1 MAEVV
6 TLTKCEYLVGELEE
20 DLQPLVDMV
29 MRNYEQGRNMAQDP
43 EDIRAEDIRIDFT
56 PQVQRIVKTL
66 CDAWKTAFDQEIE
79 SCWQEKPAQDP
90 NQAFWA
96 VVHDRN
102 ESTNLHSH
110 ESAHDYEHGAHVSAA
125 FWIQVPQDSGDFV
138 FQYHKNPYLLEQ
150 RTIKAQAGKFLMFD
164 STLPH
169 HVTKNRSNGL
179 RIVISMNFKFKEEEE
194 NGIN

>member
-43 EDIRAEDIRIDFT
+43 EDIREEDIRIDFT

-96 VVHDRN
+96 VVHERN
-102 ESTNLHSH
+102 ESTNLHTH
-110 ESAHDYEHGAHVSAA
+110 ESSDDYIGGAHVSAA
-125 FWIQVPQDSGDFV
+125 FWIQVPKDSGDFV

-150 RTIKAQAGKFLMFD
+150 QTIKAQAGKFLMFD

-169 HVTKNRSNGL
+169 HVTKNRSNGQ
-179 RIVISMNFKFKEEEE
+179 RIVISMNFKLKEEEE
-194 NGIN
+194 NGN

>member
-6 TLTKCEYLVGELEE
+6 TLTKCEYLVGELNE

-29 MRNYEQGRNMAQDP
+29 MRNYTEGRNMAQDP
-43 EDIRAEDIRIDFT
+43 EDIRAEDIRIEFT

-66 CDAWKTAFDQEIE
+66 CNEWKTAFGQEIE

-96 VVHDRN
+96 VVHERN
-102 ESTNLHSH
+102 ESTNLHTH
-110 ESAHDYEHGAHVSAA
+110 ESSDDYLNGAHVSAA
-125 FWIQVPQDSGDFV
+125 FWIQVPPNSGDFV
-138 FQYHKNPYLLEQ
+138 FQYHKNPYLLMQ
-150 RTIKAQAGKFLMFD
+150 RTITAQAGKFLMFD

-169 HVTKNRSNGL
+169 HVTKNRSNEL
-179 RIVISMNFKFKEEEE
+179 RIVISMNFKFKEEVQ
-194 NGIN
+194 

>member
-1 MAEVV
+1 MTEVV
-6 TLTKCEYLVGELEE
+6 TLTKCEYLVGELNE

-29 MRNYEQGRNMAQDP
+29 MRNYTDGRNMSQAA

-66 CDAWKTAFDQEIE
+66 CDEWQTAFGQEIE
-79 SCWQEKPAQDP
+79 SCWQNKLGQDP

-96 VVHDRN
+96 VVHDYN

-138 FQYHKNPYLLEQ
+138 FQYQKNPYLREQ
-150 RTIKAQAGKFLMFD
+150 KIIKAHAGKFLMFD

-169 HVTKNRSNGL
+169 HVTKNRSNDL
-179 RIVISMNFKFKEEEE
+179 RIVISMNFRFKEE
-194 NGIN
+194 

>member
-6 TLTKCEYLVGELEE
+6 TLTKSEYLVGELNE

-29 MRNYEQGRNMAQDP
+29 MRNYAEGRNMARDAD
-43 EDIRAEDIRIDFT
+43 DIREEDIRIDFT

-66 CDAWKTAFDQEIE
+66 CDEWNIAFGQEIE

-96 VVHDRN
+96 VVHERN
-102 ESTNLHSH
+102 ESTNLHTH
-110 ESAHDYEHGAHVSAA
+110 ESSDDYLNGAHVSAA
-125 FWIQVPQDSGDFV
+125 FWIQVPPNSGDFV

-150 RTIKAQAGKFLMFD
+150 QTIKAQAGKFLMFD
-164 STLPH
+164 STIPH
-169 HVTKNRSNGL
+169 HVTKNRSDGL
-179 RIVISMNFKFKEEEE
+179 RIVISMNFKFKEE
-194 NGIN
+194 IL

>member
-1 MAEVV
+1 MTEVV

-20 DLQPLVDMV
+20 DLQPLIDMV
-29 MRNYEQGRNMAQDP
+29 MRNYEQGRNMAQDA

-56 PQVQRIVKTL
+56 PQIQRIVKTL
-66 CDAWKTAFDQEIE
+66 CDAWETAFDQEIE
-79 SCWQEKPAQDP
+79 SCWQNKPVQDP

-96 VVHDRN
+96 VVHERN

-110 ESAHDYEHGAHVSAA
+110 ESSDNYIGGAHVSAA

-169 HVTKNRSNGL
+169 HVTRNRSDGL
-179 RIVISMNFKFKEEEE
+179 RIVISMNFRFKEEEE
-194 NGIN
+194 NGN